1 MFSDDLMQEAE
12 KDIELYRNSKNFY
25 FFIFIYFLSSLSYE
39 PRVFDISIQ
48 IIQEDFGSHT
58 PHWGDKSATIEVS
71 DVHMIYG
78 LIAKA

>member
-12 KDIELYRNSKNFY
+12 KDELHRKSKY
-25 FFIFIYFLSSLSYE
+25 IFLIFWRHCLYE
-39 PRVFDISIQ
+39 LCVFDISIQ